1 VRRLFTWLAGAAGG
15 VAAYRAVA
23 RRKPAPDPV
32 AAEVDPVQELRAKL
46 AEART
51 EPERAPEPER
61 TPEPEPARPESPEDR
76 RRDVHE
82 QARSALD
89 EMRGET

>member
-23 RRKPAPDPV
+23 RRKPAPEPLLE
-32 AAEVDPVQELRAKL
+32 EVDPAQELRTKL

-51 EPERAPEPER
+51 EPERTPEPEPR
-61 TPEPEPARPESPEDR
+61 PEPARPESPEDR

>member
-1 VRRLFTWLAGAAGG
+1 
-15 VAAYRAVA
+15 
-23 RRKPAPDPV
+23 
-32 AAEVDPVQELRAKL
+32 VQELRAKL
-46 AEART
+46 AEVRS
-51 EPERAPEPER
+51 E
-61 TPEPEPARPESPEDR
+61 PEPEPQPEPPDSPEDR

>member
-1 VRRLFTWLAGAAGG
+1 
-15 VAAYRAVA
+15 
-23 RRKPAPDPV
+23 
-32 AAEVDPVQELRAKL
+32 VQELRAKL
-46 AEART
+46 AEVRS
-51 EPERAPEPER
+51 E
-61 TPEPEPARPESPEDR
+61 PEPEPQPEHPDSPEDR

>member
-1 VRRLFTWLAGAAGG
+1 
-15 VAAYRAVA
+15 
-23 RRKPAPDPV
+23 
-32 AAEVDPVQELRAKL
+32 VQELRAKL
-46 AEART
+46 AEARS
-51 EPERAPEPER
+51 EPQPEPER
-61 TPEPEPARPESPEDR
+61 SDSPEDR

>member
-1 VRRLFTWLAGAAGG
+1 MRRLFTWLAGAAGG
-15 VAAYRAVA
+15 AAAYRAVA
-23 RRKPAPDPV
+23 RRKPAPV
-32 AAEVDPVQELRAKL
+32 AAEVDPAQELRAKL

-51 EPERAPEPER
+51 EPER
-61 TPEPEPARPESPEDR
+61 TPEPEPRSEAARPESPEDR

>member
-1 VRRLFTWLAGAAGG
+1 M
-15 VAAYRAVA
+15 
-23 RRKPAPDPV
+23 
-32 AAEVDPVQELRAKL
+32 QELRAKL
-46 AEART
+46 AEARS
-51 EPERAPEPER
+51 EPEPEPQPEPER
-61 TPEPEPARPESPEDR
+61 PDSPEDR

>member
-1 VRRLFTWLAGAAGG
+1 
-15 VAAYRAVA
+15 
-23 RRKPAPDPV
+23 
-32 AAEVDPVQELRAKL
+32 VQELRAKL
-46 AEART
+46 AEARS
-51 EPERAPEPER
+51 EPQ
-61 TPEPEPARPESPEDR
+61 PEPEPRSDSPEDR

>member
-1 VRRLFTWLAGAAGG
+1 M
-15 VAAYRAVA
+15 
-23 RRKPAPDPV
+23 
-32 AAEVDPVQELRAKL
+32 QELRAKL
-46 AEART
+46 AEVRS
-51 EPERAPEPER
+51 E
-61 TPEPEPARPESPEDR
+61 PEPEPQPEPPDSPEDR

>member
-15 VAAYRAVA
+15 LAAYRAVA
-23 RRKPAPDPV
+23 RRKPAPEPV
-32 AAEVDPVQELRAKL
+32 AADVDPAQELRAKL
-46 AEART
+46 AQART
-51 EPERAPEPER
+51 EPER
-61 TPEPEPARPESPEDR
+61 TPEPQPEPARPASPEDR

>member
-1 VRRLFTWLAGAAGG
+1 MRRLFTWLAGAAGG
-15 VAAYRAVA
+15 LAAYRAVA
-23 RRKPAPDPV
+23 RRKPAPEPV
-32 AAEVDPVQELRAKL
+32 AADVDPAQELRAKL
-46 AEART
+46 AQART
-51 EPERAPEPER
+51 EPER
-61 TPEPEPARPESPEDR
+61 TPEPQPEPEPARPASPEDR

>member
-1 VRRLFTWLAGAAGG
+1 
-15 VAAYRAVA
+15 
-23 RRKPAPDPV
+23 
-32 AAEVDPVQELRAKL
+32 VQELRAKL
-46 AEART
+46 AEARS
-51 EPERAPEPER
+51 EPEPEPQPEPEPEPER
-61 TPEPEPARPESPEDR
+61 PDSAEDR

>member
-1 VRRLFTWLAGAAGG
+1 M
-15 VAAYRAVA
+15 
-23 RRKPAPDPV
+23 
-32 AAEVDPVQELRAKL
+32 QELRAKL
-46 AEART
+46 AEARS
-51 EPERAPEPER
+51 EPEPQPEPER
-61 TPEPEPARPESPEDR
+61 PDSAEDR

>member
-15 VAAYRAVA
+15 VAAYRAVT
-23 RRKPAPDPV
+23 RRQPAPPEPV

-46 AEART
+46 AEARS
-51 EPERAPEPER
+51 EPEPEPER
-61 TPEPEPARPESPEDR
+61 PDTPEDR